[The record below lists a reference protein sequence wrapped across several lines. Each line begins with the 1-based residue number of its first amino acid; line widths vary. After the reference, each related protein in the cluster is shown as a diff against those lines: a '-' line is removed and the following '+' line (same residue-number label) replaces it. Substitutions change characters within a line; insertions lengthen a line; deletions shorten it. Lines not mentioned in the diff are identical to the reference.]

1 MTQKDR
7 QMDKNTTAPVT
18 STAPI
23 TGKTRISG
31 VAFRDFYKNHWPAE
45 WYIDDMSVEIE
56 DERGNYILPDDGEY
70 ALEDFGFAGWQAIGK
85 PCPFGG
91 YQIPVW
97 QLYEMVMTPH
107 LEEEIVSFRIGKEKL
122 EDLLRAAEALGARH
136 I

>member
-7 QMDKNTTAPVT
+7 QMDTITATVAPA
-18 STAPI
+18 API

-56 DERGNYILPDDGEY
+56 DEMGNYILPDEGEY
-70 ALEDFGFAGWQAIGK
+70 ALGDFGFAGWQAIGK
-85 PCPFGG
+85 SCPFDSD
-91 YQIPVW
+91 QIPVW
-97 QLYEMVMTPH
+97 QLYAMVMTPH
-107 LEEEIVSFRIGKEKL
+107 LEEELVSFRIGKDKL
-122 EDLLRAAEALGARH
+122 EDLLRAAEALGARR